1 MSILPECGSKQ
12 GGSLACAQA
21 GCAKCINELLRENE
35 GLVHA
40 VVRRQGCGQA
50 EYGELIQEGRIGLWR
65 AILGF
70 DAGRGH
76 AFSTYA
82 WAAIR
87 NQVWQAVKRSNKVE
101 GWLEGEEGGDRLG
114 RIVTAWQREQVRQA
128 IGEELSYL
136 PERLRQVIELVYGL
150 RGGEPQTL
158 AAIGRQIGLTR
169 ERIRQ
174 IRNEGLMLL
183 RLPALSLRLRSLC
196 ERDSRECYRE
206 ARQSG
211 DAWLRRRRG
220 KK

>member
-1 MSILPECGSKQ
+1 MSILPECGTKQ

-21 GCAKCINELLRENE
+21 GCAKCIEELLRENE

-40 VVRRQGCGQA
+40 VVRRQGGGENEYREMIQA
-50 EYGELIQEGRIGLWR
+50 GRIGLWR

-70 DAGRGH
+70 DPGRGY

-87 NQVWQAVKRSNKVE
+87 NQVWQSVKWSRKAA
-101 GWLEGEEGGDRLG
+101 GWLEGDDGGDGLG
-114 RIVTAWQREQVRQA
+114 RIVAAWQRDQVREA
-128 IGEELSYL
+128 IHEELNYL
-136 PERLRQVIELVYGL
+136 PERLRQVMELAYGIG
-150 RGGEPQTL
+150 GGEPQTL
-158 AAIGRQIGLTR
+158 AAIGRRMGLTR

-174 IRNEGLMLL
+174 LRNEGLVLL

-196 ERDSRECYRE
+196 EQDSRECYRQ

>member
-1 MSILPECGSKQ
+1 MSILLDCRSKQ

-21 GCAKCINELLRENE
+21 GCAKCIEELLQEND

-40 VVRRQGCGQA
+40 VVRRQGWGQA

-87 NQVWQAVKRSNKVE
+87 NQVWRAVKRSNKAE
-101 GWLEGEEGGDRLG
+101 GWLEGDEGGDRLE
-114 RIVTAWQREQVRQA
+114 RIVSAWQREQVREA
-128 IGEELSYL
+128 IREELNYL
-136 PERLRQVIELVYGL
+136 PGRLRQVIEMAYGVG
-150 RGGEPQTL
+150 GGEPQTL
-158 AAIGRQIGLTR
+158 AVIGRQIGLSG
-169 ERIRQ
+169 ERVRQ
-174 IRNEGLMLL
+174 MRNEGLMLL

-196 ERDSRECYRE
+196 EQDSRECYRQ
-206 ARQSG
+206 ARRSG